1 VTVGVSPEK
10 LRILVVDDD
19 ADVRETV
26 VELLQLQGYDV
37 LEAASGGEGI
47 EVARGARPHL
57 ILMDFNMP
65 ELLGPEA
72 VALLRQDVATR
83 KIPVVAL
90 TGSAG
95 VAAKELVKA
104 GCIAYIPKPID
115 LDAFPGLIAG
125 LLAATAPKAPR
136 TP

>member
-1 VTVGVSPEK
+1 VTVGVPPEK

-37 LEAASGGEGI
+37 LEAASGDEGV

-65 ELLGPEA
+65 KLLGPEA
-72 VALLRQDVATR
+72 VALLRQDAATR

-95 VAAKELVKA
+95 VAAKDLINA

-115 LDAFPGLIAG
+115 LDGFPRLIAG
-125 LLAATAPKAPR
+125 LLSATAPKAPR